1 MVFRYN
7 SYPRLIGINGLA
19 GTVMDPTAGCNP
31 GCVAAMAMAAMAGCV
46 AIPSAGRG
54 VGTEAAM
61 AASQR
66 VQPGSTSLLQLLE
79 NQKSRW
85 NGWNGRIGSGESKK
99 HQSHP
104 SRITGIFASSSLRHI
119 ASRGQLWLALCQGL
133 PCNAAD
139 AGRWR
144 LLVAKVVANTTD
156 WRDPNLTGKLPD
168 LNPA

>member
-1 MVFRYN
+1 MFKGISSANGRFSMVFRYN

-61 AASQR
+61 AASR
-66 VQPGSTSLLQLLE
+66 VQHHCCNCWKIRNPDGIFSGLAGE
-79 NQKSRW
+79 NP
-85 NGWNGRIGSGESKK
+85 EK

-104 SRITGIFASSSLRHI
+104 SRITGISVIQPAAHSQQGAAVAGFVPRSAVQCRRCWQVAAPCSESCGKHHR
-119 ASRGQLWLALCQGL
+119 LARSQFDG
-133 PCNAAD
+133 
-139 AGRWR
+139 
-144 LLVAKVVANTTD
+144 
-156 WRDPNLTGKLPD
+156 
-168 LNPA
+168 